1 MASNSVKFNIE
12 IGGTAYTGIAQLSEA
27 MDDLNVKVNKTQGL
41 LGMFGEK
48 ALGLNAITDI
58 VGKVSSAL
66 GGIAAP
72 AMEAETQLQNL
83 KTLYRGNAE
92 EAKDMYDRIAQYG
105 KDVKIYDKAT
115 LLEAQRTM
123 TGYQIE
129 AEKAFIALK
138 QIGDISM
145 GDSQKMQSLSLAFA
159 QASSNGK
166 LMTGDYKQMINAG
179 FNPLLIIS
187 ERTGESMASLQERME
202 KGEISAEMM
211 AQAFAWATDEQGLFY
226 NAAENAGDT
235 AAGRLAE
242 LRNKIDDLK
251 ISLFEAAPGFFTY
264 VTMAGELGTQ
274 IAPLLPLFQGIG
286 SLLGGVVG
294 VIGSISK
301 FGILRKIV
309 SLKTG
314 LVGVIGKVQMLGVKM
329 SLLKLEIGSAGGLWK
344 FFQKMGETACKGIGH
359 AIKTIPIVGWIAAGI
374 TLVIGIVTLLWEKCE
389 GFRVLVMGIWEVIK
403 TGFMAVWEFVQPIFE
418 SWWNTIMG
426 IIEFVQSIPEKV
438 MAIVGAIKTKVKE
451 VYNWLKTTIF
461 GPIIDWFKNLYKNT
475 VKPVI
480 DKIVGLMADLFNPLI
495 EFWNKVSGK
504 IVRAFKKGAAKGH
517 ESWKQDQEEKNK
529 KEEEE
534 TAENGILPTMPVEKP
549 KPDKKLKSG
558 NMGKSAG
565 TAAGSARQVNI
576 TLTSLVGT
584 MNFSGMTR
592 ENAASIEREVTELMA
607 RVLGMAETAV

>member
-12 IGGTAYTGIAQLSEA
+12 IGGTAYTGVAQLSEA
-27 MDDLNVKVNKTQGL
+27 MDDLNVKVNKTQGAFKS
-41 LGMFGEK
+41 FGNS
-48 ALGLNAITDI
+48 AFRANAIAD
-58 VGKVSSAL
+58 VFGKVSSAL
-66 GGIAAP
+66 GGIAKAG
-72 AMEAETQLQNL
+72 MDNEMLLMNMR
-83 KTLYRGNAE
+83 TLYQGNAE
-92 EAKDMYDRIAQYG
+92 AAQDMYDRIAEYG
-105 KDVKIYDKAT
+105 KQTVYDKSG
-115 LLEAQRTM
+115 LVEAQKTM
-123 TGYQIE
+123 MSFGIE
-129 AEKAFIALK
+129 GEKAFATLK
-138 QIGDISM
+138 QIGDIAM

-159 QASSNGK
+159 QMSSTGK
-166 LMTGDYKQMINAG
+166 LTGQDLMQMINAG
-179 FNPLLIIS
+179 FNPL
-187 ERTGESMASLQERME
+187 Q
-202 KGEISAEMM
+202 EISRTTGISIGELKEKMADGAISADMV
-211 AQAFAWATDEQGLFY
+211 AQAFASATSEGGLFY
-226 NAAENAGDT
+226 EGAEKG
-235 AAGRLAE
+235 GE
-242 LRNKIDDLK
+242 
-251 ISLFEAAPGFFTY
+251 
-264 VTMAGELGTQ
+264 TMAGKVAQ
-274 IAPLLPLFQGIG
+274 INDTIEEFKVKIFEATGGATAYAAVAGDIASQLAPLLPLFSMAKSGAI
-286 SLLGGVVG
+286 GVVQ
-294 VIGSISK
+294 
-301 FGILRKIV
+301 
-309 SLKTG
+309 
-314 LVGVIGKVQMLGVKM
+314 KVQGLRVKM
-329 SLLKLEIGSAGGLWK
+329 SLLKLNIMAAGGLWK
-344 FFQKMGETACKGIGH
+344 FFQKMGETACKGIGR
-359 AIKTIPIVGWIAAGI
+359 AIMTIPIVGWIAAGI

-426 IIEFVQSIPEKV
+426 IIEFVQSIPDKV

-480 DKIVGLMADLFNPLI
+480 DKIVGLMADLFAPII
-495 EFWNKVSGK
+495 ELWNKVTGK
-504 IVRAFKKGAAKGH
+504 IVRAWNKGAAKGH

-534 TAENGILPTMPVEKP
+534 TAENGILPTLPVENP

-558 NMGKSAG
+558 SMGKSAG